1 MGLIMTFRMRQDN
14 RNKVER
20 AAWINVGSGLPLRNC
35 TLVDISVSGAKL
47 ALEEIDNIPD
57 IFSLWLSRH
66 GHPQYSCRVVW
77 SRQNTIGVRF
87 SSDDESARM

>member
-1 MGLIMTFRMRQDN
+1 MRQDN

>member
-20 AAWINVGSGLPLRNC
+20 AAWINVGGGLPLRNC

-47 ALEEIDNIPD
+47 ALEEITVN
-57 IFSLWLSRH
+57 
-66 GHPQYSCRVVW
+66 
-77 SRQNTIGVRF
+77 
-87 SSDDESARM
+87 AR

>member
-1 MGLIMTFRMRQDN
+1 MGFDMAFRMRQDN

>member
-1 MGLIMTFRMRQDN
+1 MGLIMTSRMRQDN